1 MNTAKPIK
9 VTASPASKVT
19 PKHLV
24 LDLLLAVGETALTA
38 RDAIS
43 AAALFGI
50 TENSL
55 RVTLARLSASSL
67 IEASERG
74 TYRLGQAATSL
85 ADDVASWRTA
95 EQRLRAWQGDYIA
108 VHSAALARS
117 DRVATRQRERA
128 LQMLGFRELLNGLH
142 VRPNN
147 LERDLSAVRERLRA
161 LGLDR
166 RAAVFLA
173 SDFDSALQHDLPRL
187 WDSGA
192 LNTSYQAR
200 RLELLE
206 WLERADRL
214 DIADAA
220 RESFL
225 LGGQAIRQIVYDPM
239 LPEPLVDTAQRHA
252 FIETVHQFDAVGR
265 TIWARFFEAVAITN
279 GIKTPRAPSLLAQVV
294 HGSHP
299 VTPGACP

>member
-1 MNTAKPIK
+1 MNYLESMGSNASQAVK
-9 VTASPASKVT
+9 VN

-24 LDLLLAVGETALTA
+24 LDLLLAVGEKALTA
-38 RDAIS
+38 REAIS

-74 TYRLGQAATSL
+74 AYRLGRAATNL
-85 ADDVASWRTA
+85 ADDVANWRTA
-95 EQRLRAWQGDYIA
+95 EQRLRTWHGDYIA

-117 DRVATRQRERA
+117 DRAATRQRERA
-128 LQMLGFRELLNGLH
+128 LQMLGFRELLHGLH

-147 LERDLSAVRERLRA
+147 LERDLDGVRQRLYA
-161 LGLDR
+161 LRLDR
-166 RAAVFLA
+166 RAAVFLG
-173 SDFDSALQHDLPRL
+173 SNFDSTLQLDLSQL
-187 WDSGA
+187 WDRSA
-192 LNTSYQAR
+192 LNTGYQTR
-200 RLELLE
+200 RIELLE
-206 WLERADRL
+206 WLERAERL
-214 DIADAA
+214 DIAQAA

-252 FIETVHQFDAVGR
+252 FIETVRQFDATGR
-265 TIWARFFEAVAITN
+265 TIWARFFGAIAISGT
-279 GIKTPRAPSLLAQVV
+279 KTPRAPSALAQAVL
-294 HGSHP
+294 
-299 VTPGACP
+299 